1 MLCRLHTS
9 YIYIYVCV
17 CMMRLL
23 YYSIKGAKFSE
34 TALDS
39 LGVSCV
45 GVQFGSDRDI
55 PRAYRHQGVG
65 FLIP

>member
-1 MLCRLHTS
+1 
-9 YIYIYVCV
+9 
-17 CMMRLL
+17 MMRLL